1 MLTDK
6 PLTDRPLTDKPLP
19 AKLPADKP
27 LPGKRL
33 PAKPAHDP
41 VHGGAGLA
49 VAARAAAA
57 SAAARGTGQAARHL
71 VLDELSG
78 GIVERLDAASA
89 AVLNS
94 SGLAKASPMGMG
106 LYRIEPVGKVG
117 SVRTSTVQ
125 LDVRP
130 KDRLGLSRLLFL
142 LSFTGEQGFR
152 PDSVAAGEDRELWS
166 ALAESLA
173 QLAERALGRGVLQG
187 YLTVDESLRTVKGRI
202 RISDQISRRPGML
215 VPLEV
220 SYDEFT
226 EDIAEN
232 RILRAALER
241 MGKVPRVRPEVLSRL
256 RQLKGKL
263 DAVTRLPAGAPLP
276 PWTPSRMNVRYH
288 AVLRLAEL
296 ILRNASAEA
305 GEGKQQT
312 AAFVVDMEQV
322 FEDFVGTALREAM
335 AAYPGEMRL
344 QYNALLSEAVRDSDR
359 LSVRPDAVHMLG
371 GRPVVVYDAKYKAA
385 SDLGASLSADH
396 YQMLAYCTALRVPTA
411 WLVYAGAGEVK
422 LRRIL
427 NTDIDVVE
435 FPLDLSRPPS
445 EILAAIGELARQSWG
460 EVVRTARTGV

>member
-1 MLTDK
+1 ML
-6 PLTDRPLTDKPLP
+6 
-19 AKLPADKP
+19 
-27 LPGKRL
+27 G
-33 PAKPAHDP
+33 
-41 VHGGAGLA
+41 
-49 VAARAAAA
+49 VAP
-57 SAAARGTGQAARHL
+57 RGPRQPARHL

-89 AVLNS
+89 AFLNS

-142 LSFTGEQGFR
+142 LSYAGNQGFR
-152 PDSVAAGEDRELWS
+152 NDSVAAAEDRDLWS
-166 ALAESLA
+166 ALAESLV

-232 RILRAALER
+232 RILRAALDR
-241 MGKVPRVRPEVLSRL
+241 MGKVPGVRPEVLSRL

-263 DAVTRLPAGAPLP
+263 DAVTRLASGAPLP
-276 PWTPSRMNVRYH
+276 PWSPSRMNVRYH

-296 ILRNASAEA
+296 VLRNASAEA

-312 AAFVVDMEQV
+312 ASFVVDMAQV
-322 FEDFVGTALREAM
+322 FGDFVGAALREAM
-335 AAYPGEMRL
+335 AAYPGELRL
-344 QYNALLSEAVRDSDR
+344 QYNALLSEAVHDADR
-359 LSVRPDAVHMLG
+359 LSVRPDAVHLLG

-385 SDLGASLSADH
+385 SDMGASLSADH

-411 WLVYAGAGEVK
+411 WLVYAGSGEVK

-445 EILAAIGELARQSWG
+445 DILAAVADLARQSWG
-460 EVVRTARTGV
+460 EVVRSARAGD

>member
-1 MLTDK
+1 M
-6 PLTDRPLTDKPLP
+6 
-19 AKLPADKP
+19 
-27 LPGKRL
+27 
-33 PAKPAHDP
+33 
-41 VHGGAGLA
+41 
-49 VAARAAAA
+49 
-57 SAAARGTGQAARHL
+57 

-78 GIVERLDAASA
+78 GIVEKLDSASA
-89 AVLNS
+89 AFLNT

-117 SVRTSTVQ
+117 SVRTASVQ

-142 LSFTGEQGFR
+142 LSYAGNQGFR
-152 PDSVAAGEDRELWS
+152 PDSVAAVEERELWS

-173 QLAERALGRGVLQG
+173 QLAERALGRGVMQG
-187 YLTVDESLRTVKGRI
+187 YLNVDESLRTVKGRI

-241 MGKVPRVRPEVLSRL
+241 MGQVPRVRPEVLSRL

-276 PWTPSRMNVRYH
+276 PWTPSRMNVRYQ

-296 ILRNASAEA
+296 ILRNSSAEP
-305 GEGKQQT
+305 GEGRQQT
-312 AAFVVDMEQV
+312 ASFVVDMAKV
-322 FEDFVGTALREAM
+322 FQDFVGIALGEAM
-335 AAYPGEMRL
+335 AAYPGELRL
-344 QYNALLSEAVRDSDR
+344 RYNALLSEAVRDSDR
-359 LSVRPDAVHMLG
+359 LSVNPDAVQLLG
-371 GRPVVVYDAKYKAA
+371 GRPVVVYNTKYKAA
-385 SDLGASLSADH
+385 SDLGGSLTADH
-396 YQMLAYCTALRVPTA
+396 YQILAHCTALRVPTA
-411 WLVYAGAGEVK
+411 WLIYAGAGEVK

-427 NTDIDVVE
+427 NTDIDIVE

-445 EILAAIGELARQSWG
+445 EILASVAELAGQSWG
-460 EVVRTARTGV
+460 DVLRQARSD

>member
-1 MLTDK
+1 M
-6 PLTDRPLTDKPLP
+6 
-19 AKLPADKP
+19 
-27 LPGKRL
+27 
-33 PAKPAHDP
+33 
-41 VHGGAGLA
+41 
-49 VAARAAAA
+49 
-57 SAAARGTGQAARHL
+57 QHL

-78 GIVERLDAASA
+78 GLVERLDAPSASA
-89 AVLNS
+89 LNS

-117 SVRTSTVQ
+117 SVRTATVQ

-142 LSFTGEQGFR
+142 LSYAGEQGFR
-152 PDSVAAGEDRELWS
+152 PELVAASEDRDLWS

-241 MGKVPRVRPEVLSRL
+241 MGQVPGVRPEVLGRL

-263 DAVTRLPAGAPLP
+263 DGVTRLPAGAPVP
-276 PWTPSRMNVRYH
+276 PWKPTRMNLRYQ
-288 AVLRLAEL
+288 AVLRLADL

-305 GEGKQQT
+305 GEGRQQT
-312 AAFVVDMEQV
+312 ASFVVDMAQV
-322 FEDFVGTALREAM
+322 FEDFVGTALRSAM
-335 AAYPGEMRL
+335 AAYPGELRL
-344 QYNALLSEAVRDSDR
+344 RYNALLSEAVRDSDR
-359 LSVRPDAVHMLG
+359 LSVRPDAVHLLG
-371 GRPVVVYDAKYKAA
+371 GRPVVAYNAKYRAA
-385 SDLGASLSADH
+385 SDAGASLTADH
-396 YQMLAYCTALRVPTA
+396 YQMLAHCTALAVPTA
-411 WLVYAGAGEVK
+411 WLVYAGQGEVK

-427 NTDIDVVE
+427 NTDIDIVE
-435 FPLDLSRPPS
+435 FPLDLSQPPS
-445 EILAAIGELARQSWG
+445 AILASVEELARQSWG
-460 EVVRTARTGV
+460 EVVRQTRNG

>member
-1 MLTDK
+1 M
-6 PLTDRPLTDKPLP
+6 
-19 AKLPADKP
+19 
-27 LPGKRL
+27 
-33 PAKPAHDP
+33 
-41 VHGGAGLA
+41 
-49 VAARAAAA
+49 
-57 SAAARGTGQAARHL
+57 RHL

-78 GIVERLDAASA
+78 GLVERLDAPSASF
-89 AVLNS
+89 LNS

-117 SVRTSTVQ
+117 SVRTPTLQ

-142 LSFTGEQGFR
+142 LSYAGDQGFR
-152 PDSVAAGEDRELWS
+152 PDLVAADEDRDLWS

-241 MGKVPRVRPEVLSRL
+241 MGQVPGVRPEVLGRL

-263 DAVTRLPAGAPLP
+263 DAVTRLPSGAPVP
-276 PWTPSRMNVRYH
+276 PWKPTRMNLRYH

-305 GEGKQQT
+305 GEGRQRT
-312 AAFVVDMEQV
+312 ASFVVDMAQV
-322 FEDFVGTALREAM
+322 FGDFVGTALRAAM
-335 AAYPGEMRL
+335 AAYPGELRL
-344 QYNALLSEAVRDSDR
+344 RYNALLSEAVRDSDR
-359 LSVRPDAVHMLG
+359 LSVRPDAVHLLG
-371 GRPVVVYDAKYKAA
+371 GRPVVAYNAKYRAA
-385 SDLGASLSADH
+385 SDAGASLTADH
-396 YQMLAYCTALRVPTA
+396 YQMLAHCTALAVPTA
-411 WLVYAGAGEVK
+411 WLVYAGKGEMK

-427 NTDIDVVE
+427 NTDIDIVE
-435 FPLDLSRPPS
+435 FPLDLSQPPS
-445 EILAAIGELARQSWG
+445 AILASVRDLARQSWD
-460 EVVRTARTGV
+460 EVVSHPRPAPAGPTR

>member
-1 MLTDK
+1 M
-6 PLTDRPLTDKPLP
+6 
-19 AKLPADKP
+19 
-27 LPGKRL
+27 
-33 PAKPAHDP
+33 
-41 VHGGAGLA
+41 
-49 VAARAAAA
+49 
-57 SAAARGTGQAARHL
+57 RHL
-71 VLDELSG
+71 VLDELSSG
-78 GIVERLDAASA
+78 LVERLDAPSAS
-89 AVLNS
+89 VLNS

-117 SVRTSTVQ
+117 SVRTATVQ

-142 LSFTGEQGFR
+142 LSYAGEQGFR
-152 PDSVAAGEDRELWS
+152 PELVGASEDRDLWS

-187 YLTVDESLRTVKGRI
+187 YLSVDESLRTVKGRI

-241 MGKVPRVRPEVLSRL
+241 MGQVPGVRPEVLGRL

-263 DAVTRLPAGAPLP
+263 DGVTRLPAGAPVP
-276 PWTPSRMNVRYH
+276 RWKPTRMNLRYH
-288 AVLRLAEL
+288 AVLRLADL

-312 AAFVVDMEQV
+312 ASFVVDMAQV
-322 FEDFVGTALREAM
+322 FEDFVGTALRSAM
-335 AAYPGEMRL
+335 SAYPGELRL
-344 QYNALLSEAVRDSDR
+344 RYNALLSEAVRDSDR
-359 LSVRPDAVHMLG
+359 LSVSPDAVHLLG
-371 GRPVVVYDAKYKAA
+371 GRPVVAYNAKYRAA
-385 SDLGASLSADH
+385 SDAGASLTADH
-396 YQMLAYCTALRVPTA
+396 YQMLAHCTALAVPTA
-411 WLVYAGAGEVK
+411 WLIYAGKGEVK

-427 NTDIDVVE
+427 NTDIDIVE
-435 FPLDLSRPPS
+435 FPLDLSQPPS
-445 EILAAIGELARQSWG
+445 AILASVQELARQSWG
-460 EVVRTARTGV
+460 EVVRQARNG

>member
-1 MLTDK
+1 M
-6 PLTDRPLTDKPLP
+6 
-19 AKLPADKP
+19 
-27 LPGKRL
+27 
-33 PAKPAHDP
+33 
-41 VHGGAGLA
+41 
-49 VAARAAAA
+49 
-57 SAAARGTGQAARHL
+57 RHL

-78 GIVERLDAASA
+78 GLVERLDAPSASF
-89 AVLNS
+89 LNS
-94 SGLAKASPMGMG
+94 SGLAKASPMGLG

-117 SVRTSTVQ
+117 SVRTPTVQ

-142 LSFTGEQGFR
+142 LSYAGEQGFR
-152 PDSVAAGEDRELWS
+152 PDLVAADEDRDLWS

-241 MGKVPRVRPEVLSRL
+241 MGQVPGVRPQVLGRL

-263 DAVTRLPAGAPLP
+263 DAVTRLSSGAPVP
-276 PWTPSRMNVRYH
+276 PWKPTRMNLRYH

-305 GEGKQQT
+305 GEGRQRT
-312 AAFVVDMEQV
+312 ASFVVDMAQV
-322 FEDFVGTALREAM
+322 FEDFVGTALRAAM
-335 AAYPGEMRL
+335 AAYPGELRL
-344 QYNALLSEAVRDSDR
+344 RYNALLSEAVRDSDR

-371 GRPVVVYDAKYKAA
+371 GRPVVAYNAKYRAA
-385 SDLGASLSADH
+385 SDAGASLTADH
-396 YQMLAYCTALRVPTA
+396 YQMLAHCTALAVPTA
-411 WLVYAGAGEVK
+411 WLVYAGKGEVK

-427 NTDIDVVE
+427 NTDIDIVE
-435 FPLDLSRPPS
+435 FPLDLSQPPS
-445 EILAAIGELARQSWG
+445 AILAAVRELARQSWG
-460 EVVRTARTGV
+460 EVLRVGATPAPGT

>member
-1 MLTDK
+1 
-6 PLTDRPLTDKPLP
+6 
-19 AKLPADKP
+19 
-27 LPGKRL
+27 
-33 PAKPAHDP
+33 
-41 VHGGAGLA
+41 
-49 VAARAAAA
+49 
-57 SAAARGTGQAARHL
+57 
-71 VLDELSG
+71 
-78 GIVERLDAASA
+78 VERLDPASA
-89 AVLNS
+89 SFVNS

-117 SVRTSTVQ
+117 SVRTPTVQ

-142 LSFTGEQGFR
+142 LSYAADQGFR
-152 PDSVAAGEDRELWS
+152 PDTVAAAEESGLWS

-241 MGKVPRVRPEVLSRL
+241 MGQVPGVRPEVLSRL

-263 DAVTRLPAGAPLP
+263 DDVTRLAAGAPLP
-276 PWTPSRMNVRYH
+276 PWKPTRMNLRYH
-288 AVLRLAEL
+288 AVLRLAEV

-305 GEGKQQT
+305 GEGGQQT
-312 AAFVVDMEQV
+312 ASFVVDMARV
-322 FEDFVGTALREAM
+322 FEDFVGAALRAAM
-335 AAYPGEMRL
+335 AEYPGELRL
-344 QYNALLSEAVRDSDR
+344 RYNALLSEAVRDTDR
-359 LSVRPDAVHMLG
+359 LQVRPDAVHLLG
-371 GRPVVVYDAKYKAA
+371 GRPVVVYNAKYKAA
-385 SDLGASLSADH
+385 SDAGASLTADH
-396 YQMLAYCTALRVPTA
+396 YQMLAHCTALAVPTA
-411 WLVYAGAGEVK
+411 WLVYAGAGEMK

-427 NTDIDVVE
+427 NTDIDIVE
-435 FPLDLSRPPS
+435 FPLDLSLPPS
-445 EILAAIGELARQSWG
+445 DILASVRELARQSWG
-460 EVVRTARTGV
+460 EVVRQHSAVEPVETTTGFDKLNHR

>member
-1 MLTDK
+1 M
-6 PLTDRPLTDKPLP
+6 
-19 AKLPADKP
+19 
-27 LPGKRL
+27 
-33 PAKPAHDP
+33 
-41 VHGGAGLA
+41 
-49 VAARAAAA
+49 
-57 SAAARGTGQAARHL
+57 RHL

-78 GIVERLDAASA
+78 GMVERLDAPSA
-89 AVLNS
+89 AFLNA

-130 KDRLGLSRLLFL
+130 KDRLGLGRLLFL
-142 LSFTGEQGFR
+142 LSYAGEQGFR
-152 PDSVAAGEDRELWS
+152 QDAVAADEERELWS

-187 YLTVDESLRTVKGRI
+187 YLTVEESLRTVKGRI

-241 MGKVPRVRPEVLSRL
+241 MGQVPGVRPEVLGRL

-263 DAVTRLPAGAPLP
+263 DAVARLPAGSPVP
-276 PWTPSRMNVRYH
+276 PWTPTRMNLRYH

-305 GEGKQQT
+305 GEGSHRT
-312 AAFVVDMEQV
+312 ASFVVDMAQV
-322 FEDFVGTALREAM
+322 FEDFVGTALRSAM
-335 AAYPGEMRL
+335 AAYPGELRL
-344 QYNALLSEAVRDSDR
+344 RYNALLSEAVRDSDR

-371 GRPVVVYDAKYKAA
+371 GRPVVAYNAKYRAA
-385 SDLGASLSADH
+385 SDAGASLTADH
-396 YQMLAYCTALRVPTA
+396 YQMLAHCTALAVPTA
-411 WLVYAGAGEVK
+411 WLVYAGKGEMK

-427 NTDIDVVE
+427 NTDIDIVE

-445 EILAAIGELARQSWG
+445 DILGSIQELARLSWG
-460 EVVRTARTGV
+460 EVVRAGTTPAAFPG

>member
-1 MLTDK
+1 VSS
-6 PLTDRPLTDKPLP
+6 R
-19 AKLPADKP
+19 A
-27 LPGKRL
+27 
-33 PAKPAHDP
+33 
-41 VHGGAGLA
+41 GA
-49 VAARAAAA
+49 
-57 SAAARGTGQAARHL
+57 GQAARHL

-78 GIVERLDAASA
+78 GIVERLDSATAAF
-89 AVLNS
+89 VNS

-117 SVRTSTVQ
+117 SVRTSTLQ

-142 LSFTGEQGFR
+142 LGYAGEQGFR
-152 PDSVAAGEDRELWS
+152 PDSVAAAEDRELWS

-241 MGKVPRVRPEVLSRL
+241 MGQVPRVRPEVLSRL

-263 DAVTRLPAGAPLP
+263 DAVTRLPAGAPPP
-276 PWTPSRMNVRYH
+276 PWTPSRKNVRYH
-288 AVLRLAEL
+288 SVLRLAEL
-296 ILRNASAEA
+296 ILRKASAEA

-322 FEDFVGTALREAM
+322 FADFVGTALREAM

-385 SDLGASLSADH
+385 ADLGASLTADH
-396 YQMLAYCTALRVPTA
+396 YQMLAYCTALKVPTA

-460 EVVRTARTGV
+460 EVVRSAR

>member
-1 MLTDK
+1 MQ
-6 PLTDRPLTDKPLP
+6 R
-19 AKLPADKP
+19 ADP
-27 LPGKRL
+27 
-33 PAKPAHDP
+33 
-41 VHGGAGLA
+41 
-49 VAARAAAA
+49 RA
-57 SAAARGTGQAARHL
+57 SVRHL

-78 GIVERLDAASA
+78 GLVERLDAPSASF
-89 AVLNS
+89 LNS
-94 SGLAKASPMGMG
+94 SGLAKASPMGLG

-117 SVRTSTVQ
+117 SVRTPTIQ

-142 LSFTGEQGFR
+142 LSYAGEQGFR
-152 PDSVAAGEDRELWS
+152 PDLVAADEDRDLWS

-241 MGKVPRVRPEVLSRL
+241 MGQVPGVRPQVLGRL

-263 DAVTRLPAGAPLP
+263 DAVTHLPSGAPVP
-276 PWTPSRMNVRYH
+276 PWKPTRMNLRYH

-305 GEGKQQT
+305 GEGKHQT
-312 AAFVVDMEQV
+312 ASFAVDMAQV
-322 FEDFVGTALREAM
+322 FEDFVGTALRAAM
-335 AAYPGEMRL
+335 AAYPGELRL
-344 QYNALLSEAVRDSDR
+344 RYNALLSEAVRDSDR

-371 GRPVVVYDAKYKAA
+371 GRPVVAYDAKYRAA
-385 SDLGASLSADH
+385 SDAGASLTADH
-396 YQMLAYCTALRVPTA
+396 YQMLAHCTALAVPAA
-411 WLVYAGAGEVK
+411 WLVYAGRGEVK

-427 NTDIDVVE
+427 NTDIDIVE
-435 FPLDLSRPPS
+435 FPLDLSQPPS
-445 EILAAIGELARQSWG
+445 AILASVGELARQSWG
-460 EVVRTARTGV
+460 EVVRQARND

>member
-1 MLTDK
+1 MQ
-6 PLTDRPLTDKPLP
+6 R
-19 AKLPADKP
+19 ADP
-27 LPGKRL
+27 R
-33 PAKPAHDP
+33 
-41 VHGGAGLA
+41 VS
-49 VAARAAAA
+49 V
-57 SAAARGTGQAARHL
+57 RHL

-78 GIVERLDAASA
+78 GIVERLDAPSASF
-89 AVLNS
+89 LNS

-142 LSFTGEQGFR
+142 LSYAGEQGFR
-152 PDSVAAGEDRELWS
+152 PDAVAADEEQELWS

-241 MGKVPRVRPEVLSRL
+241 MGQVPGVRPEVLGRL

-263 DAVTRLPAGAPLP
+263 DAVTRLPAGSPVP
-276 PWTPSRMNVRYH
+276 PWKPTRMNLRYH

-305 GEGKQQT
+305 GEGSQQT
-312 AAFVVDMEQV
+312 ASFVVDMAQV
-322 FEDFVGTALREAM
+322 FEDFVGTALRSAM
-335 AAYPGEMRL
+335 AAYPGELRL
-344 QYNALLSEAVRDSDR
+344 RYDALLSEAVRDSDR

-371 GRPVVVYDAKYKAA
+371 GRPVVAYNAKYRAA
-385 SDLGASLSADH
+385 SDAGASLTADH
-396 YQMLAYCTALRVPTA
+396 YQMLAHCTALAVPTA
-411 WLVYAGAGEVK
+411 WLVYAGKGEVK

-427 NTDIDVVE
+427 NTDIDIVE
-435 FPLDLSRPPS
+435 FPLDLSQPPS
-445 EILAAIGELARQSWG
+445 DILGSIRELARQSWG
-460 EVVRTARTGV
+460 EVVRTARRAPGT